1 MAEKKILL
9 VIPPVG
15 FHDGQYEVCRRL
27 WEKRGYKVSVA
38 SLEKCVARGEAGTA
52 VPVDV
57 AIDEVKTYD
66 YDAAVFLGG
75 EGVRRLFDDESV
87 RKLAKDVKYK
97 VVAASDNA
105 VVLLALAGALE
116 DKKVAGPTESV
127 SWLLKGGAQYSAE
140 PIWIDDKLITSQDHA
155 VTERMADA
163 VITALEE

>member
-9 VIPPVG
+9 VIPPLG
-15 FHDGQYEVCRRL
+15 FHDAQYEACRRL

-38 SLEKCVARGEAGTA
+38 SLEKGIARGEAGAA
-52 VPVDV
+52 VPIDV
-57 AIDEVKTYD
+57 AIEDVKTYD

-116 DKKVAGPTESV
+116 DKKVAGPPESV
-127 SWLLKGGAQYSAE
+127 SWLLKGGAQYTAE
-140 PIWIDDKLITSQDHA
+140 PIWIDDKLITIQDPGI
-155 VTERMADA
+155 TERMANE
-163 VITALEE
+163 VIAALEK